1 MLSLEYSLILQ
12 GFNFDL
18 DSRFSEEEEEQEEE
32 EAYTRKTVTGK
43 VDNDREPISQS
54 WDEQ

>member
-32 EAYTRKTVTGK
+32 EAYTRKTVT